1 MVTDTHKRMPRA
13 KVKTKLQNED
23 LQKDNL
29 QKDNL
34 LKKEGAPAEAL
45 SPEAK
50 APAKIWRKIF
60 TDNARLVTV
69 ALAIA
74 LFVRFFIA
82 EPRYIPSP
90 SMMPTLA
97 VGDRLLVEKVSYR
110 LHSPHRGD
118 IVVFE
123 PPPQLQEYG
132 YSARQA
138 FIKRVI
144 GLPGETVEV
153 SQGKVFINSQPL
165 AESYIFAAPEYEM
178 PAVRIPADS
187 LFVMGDNRNDSN
199 DSHVWGFLPA
209 KNAIGQAAFRFWPLD
224 KIGFVMDEVPISQ
237 LSDSRPGTSKTL
249 GSAKA
254 RMSPE
259 S

>member
-1 MVTDTHKRMPRA
+1 MIWSLIRTNVCSELLRT

-23 LQKDNL
+23 LQKDSLN
-29 QKDNL
+29 
-34 LKKEGAPAEAL
+34 KKEGAPAESLL
-45 SPEAK
+45 SEAE
-50 APAKIWRKIF
+50 APPKIWRTIF
-60 TDNARLVTV
+60 TNNARLVIV

-74 LFVRFFIA
+74 LAVRFFIA

-118 IVVFE
+118 IVVFA

-132 YSARQA
+132 YSVRQA

-144 GLPGETVEV
+144 GLPGETVKV

-165 AESYIFAAPEYEM
+165 AESYILAAPEYEM
-178 PAVRIPADS
+178 PTVRVPADS

-224 KIGFVMDEVPISQ
+224 KIGFVMDESPLPQ
-237 LSDSRPGTSKTL
+237 LSAPK
-249 GSAKA
+249 
-254 RMSPE
+254 P
-259 S
+259 

>member
-1 MVTDTHKRMPRA
+1 MIWSLINVFSD
-13 KVKTKLQNED
+13 KVETKLQKDD
-23 LQKDNL
+23 LQND
-29 QKDNL
+29 DL
-34 LKKEGAPAEAL
+34 LKDDLLKDSGAPAEFL
-45 SPEAK
+45 SPEADTT
-50 APAKIWRKIF
+50 APANPLWRKIF
-60 TDNARLVTV
+60 TNNARLVIV

-74 LFVRFFIA
+74 LAVRFFIA

-132 YSARQA
+132 YSTRQA

-144 GLPGETVEV
+144 GLPGETVKV
-153 SQGKVFINSQPL
+153 SQGQVLINSQPL
-165 AESYIFAAPEYEM
+165 AEGYISEAPDYEM
-178 PAVRIPADS
+178 PTVRVPDES

-209 KNAIGQAAFRFWPLD
+209 KNAIGQAAFRFWPLS
-224 KIGFVMDEVPISQ
+224 KIGFVRDKPAA
-237 LSDSRPGTSKTL
+237 D
-249 GSAKA
+249 
-254 RMSPE
+254 
-259 S
+259 